1 MEIQLRQR
9 MDATLA
15 SLPRQETVVVMAVA
29 AHPDDI
35 EFMMAGT
42 LLLLGDL
49 GAELHFW
56 NLANG
61 GCGSRVMSGPQTS
74 AVRWV
79 EAQQSAELA
88 GARIYPP
95 LVDDGMIFYRPELV
109 RKAAARIRQVRPS
122 ILLLPSP
129 QDYMEDHQNT
139 SRLLVTAAFLKGA
152 PNFET
157 QPPVAAWDGEIA
169 LYHAL
174 PHGLRDGLRQKVKA
188 GLFVD
193 ISAVMERKRE
203 LLACHQSQQEWLEA
217 SQGPGS
223 YLDALDQMAA
233 QVGRMSGVFSLA
245 EGWRRHSNLGFAR
258 RGRDP
263 MADLLGERC
272 RVDPDY
278 EALLDH
284 PTSRVPD

>member
-1 MEIQLRQR
+1 
-9 MDATLA
+9 
-15 SLPRQETVVVMAVA
+15 MAVA

-42 LLLLGDL
+42 LLLLGEL

-61 GCGSRVMSGPQTS
+61 GCGSRDMTRRQTS
-74 AVRWV
+74 AVRWI

-95 LVDDGMIFYRPELV
+95 LVDDGMILYQPELL
-109 RKAAARIRQVRPS
+109 RKTAARIRQIRPS

-152 PNFET
+152 PNFAT
-157 QPPVAAWDGEIA
+157 QPQVAAWAGDIT

-174 PHGLRDGLRQKVKA
+174 PHGLRDGLRQMVKP

-193 ISAVMERKRE
+193 ISTVMDRKRE
-203 LLACHQSQQEWLEA
+203 MLACHQSQQEWLEA
-217 SQGPGS
+217 SQGPGA
-223 YLDALDQMAA
+223 YLDALDRMAV
-233 QVGRMSGVFSLA
+233 QVGRMSGVFALA

-263 MADLLGERC
+263 LADLLGDRC
-272 RVDPDY
+272 RVDPEY
-278 EALLDH
+278 EALLDR
-284 PTSRVPD
+284 PSLSLPD